1 MKIDKNGRKYIL
13 FRIHVYFT
21 EYYRFYRLQRMKNT
35 QSKIKWIKTKKE
47 LGTTYC
53 LRCKDYTHNFK
64 PQEVK
69 MTNKVL
75 REKSNWFVCQSNK
88 SRFLKQKHCKK
99 KIFFTSFKTCIYI
112 VKTVKNTQV
121 SKSTFAKKLILI
133 SKNKMKGKSKCSEY
147 LIKEL
152 SFMKLRRPNMV

>member
-21 EYYRFYRLQRMKNT
+21 ECYRFYRLQRMKNT
-35 QSKIKWIKTKKE
+35 QSKIKRIKTKKE

-99 KIFFTSFKTCIYI
+99 KIFFYKFQNMHIYC
-112 VKTVKNTQV
+112 KNCKKHTGFQKHV
-121 SKSTFAKKLILI
+121 SKKINPDF
-133 SKNKMKGKSKCSEY
+133 
-147 LIKEL
+147 KE
-152 SFMKLRRPNMV
+152 